1 MRHYLDEQ
9 ADAAEEREARER
21 VVLTPHLARVA
32 IRISAEL
39 RRRDE
44 AQTIH
49 DARKALYFR
58 YREGRASGDPVSAS
72 GLARVASELWPC

>member
-1 MRHYLDEQ
+1 MKHYLDEQ

-21 VVLTPHLARVA
+21 TVFSLHQLHLDVARLA
-32 IRISAEL
+32 AE
-39 RRRDE
+39 D
-44 AQTIH
+44 AQIV

-72 GLARVASELWPC
+72 RLAQVAAELWPC